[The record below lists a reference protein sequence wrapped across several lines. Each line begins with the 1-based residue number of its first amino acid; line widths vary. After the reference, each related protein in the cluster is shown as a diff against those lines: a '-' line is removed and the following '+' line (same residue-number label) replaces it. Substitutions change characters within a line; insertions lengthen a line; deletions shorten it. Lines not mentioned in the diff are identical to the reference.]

1 MRFKEKIGR
10 QISEQ
15 LTGSDR
21 KIAKYLEKENVVSVR
36 EGDIHRVGTLMF
48 SYPSMRFIN

>member
-21 KIAKYLEKENVVSVR
+21 KITKYLKKENVFRSFSER
-36 EGDIHRVGTLMF
+36 RRYIQRGTLMF
-48 SYPSMRFIN
+48 